1 MKKLSVVAAILVA
14 LSAAAADA
22 AVITNTCTSTY
33 VAINQSVEIASGWD
47 TVAISTETTPYI
59 SVVKYVKNL
68 RTGVESSNVVTGI
81 AGDAVEFRIVW
92 SNQGGPADT
101 VTITDYIPSGLTY
114 AGSLSDTEANC
125 DTPGT
130 AVWVAGEN
138 RVLYITN
145 SVNGITPGPSGDGVI
160 RFRATID

>member
-22 AVITNTCTSTY
+22 AVITNTCTSTFQ
-33 VAINQSVEIASGWD
+33 INGYSVQLSGWD
-47 TVAISTETTPYI
+47 TAAVSTDTNPVI
-59 SVVKYVKNL
+59 KVIKYVKNL
-68 RTGVESSNVVTGI
+68 RTGIESDNMVTGL

-92 SNQGGPADT
+92 QNQGGPADT
-101 VTITDYIPSGLTY
+101 VTLTDYIPSGLTY